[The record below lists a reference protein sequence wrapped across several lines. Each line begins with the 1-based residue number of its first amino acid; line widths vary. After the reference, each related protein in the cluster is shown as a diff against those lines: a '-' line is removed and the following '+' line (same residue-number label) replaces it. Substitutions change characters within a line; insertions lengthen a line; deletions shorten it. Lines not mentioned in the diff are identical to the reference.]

1 MKPTSTDLVD
11 RLETAV
17 LPEKE
22 PYCFFPSGASRGGL
36 TPKELSPF
44 LSATTL
50 LFMLSCGM
58 FTTTNKSFSCNSC
71 CGGHRGSKTRQS
83 VFVCELFAFKLVP
96 CRWRKTNRDKLQQ
109 WLTTTPIFIS
119 ENPKSEANPCS

>member
-1 MKPTSTDLVD
+1 MKPTSTDLD
-11 RLETAV
+11 GGPSRSEAL
-17 LPEKE
+17 
-22 PYCFFPSGASRGGL
+22 CFGFLILALTSRGGL

-71 CGGHRGSKTRQS
+71 CGGHRGGVRPTGINFNSGSPPHPSSSRKIQSQRQTPAHDFLAKTPHLI
-83 VFVCELFAFKLVP
+83 LF
-96 CRWRKTNRDKLQQ
+96 CDD
-109 WLTTTPIFIS
+109 
-119 ENPKSEANPCS
+119 